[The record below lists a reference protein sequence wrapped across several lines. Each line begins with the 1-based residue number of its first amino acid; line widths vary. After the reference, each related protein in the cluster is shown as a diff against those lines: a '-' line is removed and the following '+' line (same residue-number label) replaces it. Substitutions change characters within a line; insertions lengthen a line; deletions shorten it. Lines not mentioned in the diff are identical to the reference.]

1 MVTYMEPQTVP
12 SYMSVNCT
20 RWTLRMPNFMRT
32 PHAVIF
38 PSGTQI
44 SVSRPTHAGR
54 TDSDKIFPLPPK
66 IKIPNLHI
74 VRYTCQ
80 FEQYLSHRQNER
92 RAHPSWAPTKD
103 PTMSCGGILQAPTR
117 TASKT
122 SWKLFVRTFST
133 QLYPNKIT
141 NIVIPTY
148 LNC

>member
-1 MVTYMEPQTVP
+1 MEPQTEP
-12 SYMSVNCT
+12 SYMSVKCS
-20 RWTLRMPNFMRT
+20 RWTLRKPIFMRAPPAQPSLSNISKWDSNFGELT
-32 PHAVIF
+32 HS
-38 PSGTQI
+38 SGT
-44 SVSRPTHAGR
+44 
-54 TDSDKIFPLPPK
+54 TDLDKIFQLPPK

-74 VRYTCQ
+74 VQYTCQ

-92 RAHPSWAPTKD
+92 RSHASAV
-103 PTMSCGGILQAPTR
+103 GGILQAPNR

-122 SWKLFVRTFST
+122 SWKLFVQTFST